1 MSANPCRQQPK
12 TGRNMS
18 VIACRL
24 SRSRI
29 NEQALNDD
37 CESNHRGTFSPAFDI
52 VAEARGRGSNS
63 ISGVD
68 WCRDFRFILHL
79 FLG

>member
-1 MSANPCRQQPK
+1 V
-12 TGRNMS
+12 S

-37 CESNHRGTFSPAFDI
+37 CESNHRGTFNVDI
-52 VAEARGRGSNS
+52 D
-63 ISGVD
+63 IT
-68 WCRDFRFILHL
+68 L
-79 FLG
+79 